1 MIATTHYQ
9 EVKMYAIKTDNVENA
24 SCEFDIKTLR
34 PTYRVIVGMPGKS
47 NAFAISSKL
56 GISSDI
62 IDNAKELVSTE
73 DKRFE
78 EVVQSLEKTR
88 QELEKL
94 KTLRRQSRRNQRKSQ
109 NSSKPSVISLKRTRK
124 RTSGRQKQGGKHNRR
139 SAFSG
144 RPYA

>member
-1 MIATTHYQ
+1 
-9 EVKMYAIKTDNVENA
+9 MYAIKTDNVENA

-73 DKRFE
+73 DKRLKKLFNL
-78 EVVQSLEKTR
+78 SKR
-88 QELEKL
+88 QG
-94 KTLRRQSRRNQRKSQ
+94 R
-109 NSSKPSVISLKRTRK
+109 SLK
-124 RTSGRQKQGGKHNRR
+124 S
-139 SAFSG
+139 
-144 RPYA
+144 

>member
-94 KTLRRQSRRNQRKSQ
+94 KSSAAAEQKNQRKSQ
-109 NSSKPSVISLKRTRK
+109 NNSKPSVISLKRTRK
-124 RTSGRQKQGGKHNRR
+124 KNFRTSEARRQ
-139 SAFSG
+139 A
-144 RPYA
+144 